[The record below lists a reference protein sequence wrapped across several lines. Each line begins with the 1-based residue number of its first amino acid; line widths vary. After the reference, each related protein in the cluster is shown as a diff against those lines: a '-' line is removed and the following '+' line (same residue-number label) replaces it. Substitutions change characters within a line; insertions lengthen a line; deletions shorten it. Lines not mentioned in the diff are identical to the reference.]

1 MRTLWKAPGVAAC
14 LALAAYSPAKKAKG
28 AAAG

>member
-14 LALAAYSPAKKAKG
+14 LALAACGAAKKTEG